1 MTNDDSNNNN
11 ENYNMTE
18 EDSRL
23 LAEQEEY
30 LKSQPIADSVQDPR
44 FQAGGN
50 GQDNGQQEDSKKDDK
65 DRTAY
70 FVQKCSTDHLIAEA
84 IIVAGIPYY
93 AVARTTTTD
102 NDNTAVNITL
112 DDSTDN

>member
-30 LKSQPIADSVQDPR
+30 LKSQPIAYSVQDPR

-50 GQDNGQQEDSKKDDK
+50 GQDNGQ
-65 DRTAY
+65 
-70 FVQKCSTDHLIAEA
+70 
-84 IIVAGIPYY
+84 
-93 AVARTTTTD
+93 
-102 NDNTAVNITL
+102 
-112 DDSTDN
+112 